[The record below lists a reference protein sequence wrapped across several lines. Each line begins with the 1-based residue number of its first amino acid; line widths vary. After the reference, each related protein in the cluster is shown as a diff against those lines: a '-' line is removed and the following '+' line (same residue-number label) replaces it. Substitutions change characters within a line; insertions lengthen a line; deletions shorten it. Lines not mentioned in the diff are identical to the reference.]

1 MARLR
6 RLQGWCSFRI
16 MIQRLMI
23 PAACI
28 VLAITPSCA
37 DESAAQSM
45 ELYPSGSLVI
55 GPKEG
60 IDFKTG
66 EKMSPGTFANSDIYA
81 AENGDALSLLPGGE
95 TSANSRPVNWFQPGG
110 TAQHFDS
117 LADVPSDA
125 DDIPT
130 GYGFSL
136 PNADI
141 GNAFIV
147 ENARENDADPHTYT
161 KGWISDATAST
172 VTIEF
177 EAL

>member
-1 MARLR
+1 MRYLVV
-6 RLQGWCSFRI
+6 
-16 MIQRLMI
+16 I
-23 PAACI
+23 PLAI
-28 VLAITPSCA
+28 VLCAVAPSCA
-37 DESAAQSM
+37 DGGAEDTAV
-45 ELYPSGSLVI
+45 LYPSGSLVI

-66 EKMSPGTFANSDIYA
+66 EKMAPGTFANSDIYA
-81 AENGDALSLLPGGE
+81 AENGDALSLLPGGA

-117 LADVPSDA
+117 LADVPEDA
-125 DDIPT
+125 GDIPT
-130 GYGFSL
+130 GNGFSL
-136 PNADI
+136 PNADT
-141 GNAFIV
+141 GNGFIV
-147 ENARENDADPHTYT
+147 ENAREQDDAPQTYT